1 MHAQRV
7 VLHALS
13 TAATAE
19 PAAETAEVL
28 QRVGVVRKRRRRGLF
43 AFALVL
49 LAAAAAWVWWSQRGA
64 ADGAVT
70 WQTVP
75 ADRGDIEV
83 HAIATGSLQA
93 RSVVAVGAE
102 MSGRVASVAVDINQR
117 VTRGQVLVHLD
128 PETAAN
134 ALLEAQA
141 SLRSTTAD
149 LSRSRAALAEAKSL
163 EKRGAALMA
172 KGLVSTE
179 EHSAQLTSVTL
190 AEADVARASAQ
201 IKLAKIRVDQ
211 AKTNLEK
218 LVIVS
223 PIDGI
228 VLSRTVEPGNA
239 IAASLSAPQ
248 LFTIAEDL
256 AKMELHL
263 PINEADVGRVRENQL
278 ATFRVD
284 AWPERIFEARVLE
297 VSFAPVI
304 TNNVVTYTA
313 VLAVDNGDLAL
324 RPGMTA
330 TATIIAETKP
340 DVLRVPNTAL
350 RYTPPVPESKSFSL
364 VSAPRMRGMG
374 GGRSNKA
381 PPPGVWVL
389 RDGVPERVRLT
400 LGTSD
405 GTYTEVT
412 GELAEGDEI
421 IVGQDR
427 PAGTEGAGGR
437 RGP

>member
-1 MHAQRV
+1 MLHGVA
-7 VLHALS
+7 LHALS
-13 TAATAE
+13 GSE
-19 PAAETAEVL
+19 PAHTVAPETMEVL
-28 QRVGVVRKRRRRGLF
+28 QRTGVVRKRGRRVVYLLLLG
-43 AFALVL
+43 AL
-49 LAAAAAWVWWSQRGA
+49 LAAGTTWWWSGSSGSDNAPQFE
-64 ADGAVT
+64 
-70 WQTVP
+70 TVA

-83 HAIATGSLQA
+83 HAVATGSLQA

-102 MSGRVASVAVDINQR
+102 ISGRVAEVAVDINQA
-117 VTRGQVLVHLD
+117 VKRGQVLVHLD
-128 PETAAN
+128 PEVAAN
-134 ALLEAQA
+134 ALEEAQA

-149 LSRSRAALAEAKSL
+149 LARSRASLAEVKNLA
-163 EKRGAALMA
+163 KRGDVLVA
-172 KGLVSTE
+172 KGLISTE
-179 EHSAQLTSVTL
+179 EHDTQGTSVTL

-201 IKLAKIRVDQ
+201 IKLAKIRVDG

-239 IAASLSAPQ
+239 IAASLAAPE

-263 PINEADVGRVRENQL
+263 PINEADVGRVHTDQT

-284 AWPERIFEARVLE
+284 AWPERTFEAKVLE

-313 VLAVDNGDLAL
+313 VLAVDNADLAL

-330 TATIIAETKP
+330 TATIIAQTKP
-340 DVLRVPNTAL
+340 NVMRVPNVAL
-350 RYTPPVPESKSFSL
+350 RFAPQVQESKSFSL
-364 VSAPRMRGMG
+364 VSQPRVRGMG
-374 GGRSNKA
+374 GGGRGGKA
-381 PPPGVWVL
+381 TPPGVWVL
-389 RDGVPERVRLT
+389 RDGKPERVRLS

-421 IVGQDR
+421 IVGQER
-427 PAGTEGAGGR
+427 AGARGGS
-437 RGP
+437 

>member
-1 MHAQRV
+1 MLGPVA
-7 VLHALS
+7 LHALS
-13 TAATAE
+13 GSE
-19 PAAETAEVL
+19 PAPSAVAPETMEVL
-28 QRVGVVRKRRRRGLF
+28 RRTGVVRKRRWRKALGL
-43 AFALVL
+43 LVV
-49 LAAAAAWVWWSQRGA
+49 AAAIGGGAMWWSQRTAG
-64 ADGAVT
+64 DGAP
-70 WQTVP
+70 QFETVV

-83 HAIATGSLQA
+83 HAVATGSLQA

-102 MSGRVASVAVDINQR
+102 MSGRVAEVAVDINQR

-128 PETAAN
+128 PEVAAN
-134 ALLEAQA
+134 ALEEAQA

-149 LSRSRAALAEAKSL
+149 LARSRAALNEAKNL
-163 EKRGAALMA
+163 AKRGDVLAS
-172 KGLVSTE
+172 KGLISTE
-179 EHSAQLTSVTL
+179 EHDTQGTSVTL
-190 AEADVARASAQ
+190 AEADVSRASAQ
-201 IKLAKIRVDQ
+201 LKLAKIRVDG

-239 IAASLSAPQ
+239 IAASLAAPE

-263 PINEADVGRVRENQL
+263 PINEADVGRVHTGQT

-284 AWPERIFEARVLE
+284 AWPERTFEAKVLE

-313 VLAVDNGDLAL
+313 VLAVDNADLAL

-330 TATIIAETKP
+330 TATIIAQTKP
-340 DVLRVPNTAL
+340 DVLRVPNIAL
-350 RYTPPVPESKSFSL
+350 RFTPQVTENKQFSL
-364 VSAPRMRGMG
+364 VGQPPRMRGMG
-374 GGRSNKA
+374 GGRGGAKST
-381 PPPGVWVL
+381 PPGVWVL
-389 RDGVPERVRLT
+389 RDGKAERVRLS

-421 IVGQDR
+421 IVGQER
-427 PAGTEGAGGR
+427 TGGPGAK
-437 RGP
+437 